1 VNQRDVSRGAVA
13 RVPAVL
19 RPLVLVVVS
28 LALLGVGGL
37 ELSPRSA
44 AAATQAPPAPSPVAG
59 RDSSTPAPARAEP
72 QAPLTVLRA
81 VLASAVA
88 QGSTGASLPPSTGPL
103 VGPPLSPPAPPA
115 SPVAVL
121 LGVAGAGSDSR
132 APPPATGT

>member
-1 VNQRDVSRGAVA
+1 VSRGVVDGSVVA

-59 RDSSTPAPARAEP
+59 RDSSTPSPVRAEQ
-72 QAPLTVLRA
+72 QAPLSVLRA
-81 VLASAVA
+81 VLATAVA
-88 QGSTGASLPPSTGPL
+88 QGSTGASLPPSTGPH
-103 VGPPLSPPAPPA
+103 VGPPLGPPAPAA
-115 SPVAVL
+115 SPVAAL
-121 LGVAGAGSDSR
+121 LEATGAGPGSR
-132 APPPATGT
+132 APPQTTGT